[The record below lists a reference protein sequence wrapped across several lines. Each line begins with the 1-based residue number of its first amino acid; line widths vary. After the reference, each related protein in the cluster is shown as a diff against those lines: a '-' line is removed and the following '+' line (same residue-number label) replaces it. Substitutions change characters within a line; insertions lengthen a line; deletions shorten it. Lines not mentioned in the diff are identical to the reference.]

1 MFVCCLIAGRFVGNW
16 RSCGVFAWKKA
27 VSNLYIR
34 HSGAIPF
41 VYGRWHRR
49 SYEWLEN
56 CVLTATLSS
65 FSLQFDQLHAFSYK
79 GIFLNAACSWIQTH
93 TIGWCTGLCECY
105 DCRIATINYSICIFW
120 YHSKELSWAFGQH
133 SKPAYIMVECCTER
147 LVWNF
152 SNSAGK
158 KSNCPGCIEYWEAE
172 NQSSHCINYLCL
184 SLSLCVCMCVCM
196 CVCVF
201 WAPIDLHEPLN
212 NPHLLTFS
220 LHQMCFALPACQS
233 IICS

>member
-105 DCRIATINYSICIFW
+105 DCRIATINYSICIFPGPT
-120 YHSKELSWAFGQH
+120 HGNGNGTVPAFN
-133 SKPAYIMVECCTER
+133 KPTD
-147 LVWNF
+147 L
-152 SNSAGK
+152 K
-158 KSNCPGCIEYWEAE
+158 
-172 NQSSHCINYLCL
+172 QS
-184 SLSLCVCMCVCM
+184 
-196 CVCVF
+196 F
-201 WAPIDLHEPLN
+201 EQW
-212 NPHLLTFS
+212 TFTTT
-220 LHQMCFALPACQS
+220 
-233 IICS
+233 